1 MGAVDHSAE
10 VRRRRIGPLAIVEM
24 GESSGTPLVLLH
36 GIGSSSAGFAD
47 QLAGLGHDRWCIAV
61 DAPGYAASDDDP
73 SISSLDDYVGHYIR
87 LLDALSI
94 DRTDLLGVSW
104 GGVIATRM
112 TFRHPNRVRRL
123 VLADTSRG
131 SGRDADKAAAMRSR
145 STTLATE
152 GAEKLAQSRSHRLL
166 SPDAPAD
173 LVARVRRSMASS
185 IRLPG
190 YGQAAGSMADTDHTE
205 TLTSIDTPTLVVVGG
220 LDTIC
225 PPAEAEQIVSLLPR
239 AHLVVIDGAGHLA
252 NQERP
257 DVFNTVID
265 NFLRRKDP
273 EMSTDN
279 PESPGETGE
288 LDEMIDSYLATRES
302 RTEDWDTLSFQ
313 TKAGEQF
320 RRAQIRYMG
329 SGGTGRHEQDERI
342 IQADHFTFS
351 NMFLPPGAEGPE
363 HNHHDAEEA
372 FFVLEGTLEIRIHD
386 VEDGSKSVARQLG
399 YRDFMK
405 VPPGVPR
412 SLKNVGDTP
421 ALFCVML
428 GTGKPEIPTYP
439 ATSPMVGITR
449 D

>member
-1 MGAVDHSAE
+1 MAL
-10 VRRRRIGPLAIVEM
+10 VRRVLGSPINLLVSATTGGASPSTHPVTRLLTMTPRSHRSTIM
-24 GESSGTPLVLLH
+24 SGTTFVCSTRSPL
-36 GIGSSSAGFAD
+36 
-47 QLAGLGHDRWCIAV
+47 IA
-61 DAPGYAASDDDP
+61 PTCWASR
-73 SISSLDDYVGHYIR
+73 G
-87 LLDALSI
+87 A
-94 DRTDLLGVSW
+94 
-104 GGVIATRM
+104 GVIATRM

-320 RRAQIRYMG
+320 RRAQVRYMG
-329 SGGTGRHEQDERI
+329 SGGTGRHEQGRT
-342 IQADHFTFS
+342 HH
-351 NMFLPPGAEGPE
+351 PG
-363 HNHHDAEEA
+363 
-372 FFVLEGTLEIRIHD
+372 
-386 VEDGSKSVARQLG
+386 
-399 YRDFMK
+399 
-405 VPPGVPR
+405 R
-412 SLKNVGDTP
+412 SLHVLQHVSAARRRRP
-421 ALFCVML
+421 
-428 GTGKPEIPTYP
+428 
-439 ATSPMVGITR
+439 
-449 D
+449 